1 MVGNYA
7 GAKPKQLWHKFQF
20 FATSSGTGTQTIHS
34 KKRTVTVFV
43 VLSLLLVAAMALY
56 LYSRTWARMLPIIS
70 LGVPVSLDA
79 FANILARAIPHLMAM
94 LASAV
99 VLAVVS
105 LSFQTLT
112 QSRVLTPSMIGFDA
126 VFVGTQTAL
135 VFIFGAAHVLFANP
149 LVNYLVSAAIMIAIS
164 FFMFGFI
171 LRSSRNNIVFLLMF
185 GLVLSG
191 IISSG
196 TRYLQIIMNQ
206 SDFFQV
212 QAATSVNI
220 NNISADLVWYV
231 LPIMAVVVVLTL
243 MRHRKFN
250 VMSLGSQ
257 QAKGLGVAYERELNI
272 NLILIAVGMS
282 IATALI
288 GPLTFLGLLAVNAA
302 RELLKTYK
310 HMPLFTASALI
321 AALALVGGQ
330 GVMELLRGAV
340 PVTVIINLVGCTY
353 IFYLILKENRI

>member
-1 MVGNYA
+1 MAENFA
-7 GAKPKQLWHKFQF
+7 GAKPKQLWLKFLS
-20 FATSSGTGTQTIHS
+20 FAGPGSASTQAAGS
-34 KKRTVTVFV
+34 KKRSVTVFV
-43 VLSLLLVAAMALY
+43 VLAVLLVAAMALY
-56 LYSRTWARMLPIIS
+56 LYSRTWAKMLPIIN
-70 LGVPVSLDA
+70 LGIPVSPDA
-79 FANILARAIPHLMAM
+79 FSNILARAIPHLVAM
-94 LASAV
+94 VASAV

-105 LSFQTLT
+105 LSFQTIT
-112 QSRVLTPSMIGFDA
+112 QSRVLTPSMIGFDS

-135 VFIFGAAHVLFANP
+135 VFIFGASHVLFANP
-149 LVNYLVSAAIMIAIS
+149 LVNFLVSAGVMIAIS

-206 SDFFQV
+206 SEFFQV

-231 LPIMAVVVVLTL
+231 LPIMAVVVALTL

-250 VMSLGSQ
+250 VMSLGPQ
-257 QAKGLGVAYERELNI
+257 QAKGLGLAYEKELNI
-272 NLILIAVGMS
+272 NLVLIAVGMS
-282 IATALI
+282 VATALI
-288 GPLTFLGLLAVNAA
+288 GSLTFLGLLAVNAA

-310 HMPLFTASALI
+310 HMPLFICSAMV
-321 AALALVGGQ
+321 AAFALVAGQ
-330 GVMELLRGAV
+330 GVMELIRGAI
-340 PVTVIINLVGCTY
+340 PVTAIINLVGCSY
-353 IFYLILKENRI
+353 IFYLILKENRV

>member
-1 MVGNYA
+1 MAGNYA
-7 GAKPKQLWHKFQF
+7 NAKPKQLWHKFCSF
-20 FATSSGTGTQTIHS
+20 CASSGTSSRTTYS

-43 VLSLLLVAAMALY
+43 VLLVLLVSATALY
-56 LYSRTWARMLPIIS
+56 LYSRTWARMLPIIQ
-70 LGVPVSLDA
+70 LGIPVSPDA
-79 FANILARAIPHLMAM
+79 FANILARAVPHLVAM

-105 LSFQTLT
+105 LSFQTIT

-135 VFIFGAAHVLFANP
+135 VFVFGATHVLFANA
-149 LVNYLVSAAIMIAIS
+149 LINFAVSAAIMIAIS

-171 LRSSRNNIVFLLMF
+171 LRSSRNNVVFLLMF

-196 TRYLQIIMNQ
+196 TRYLQIVMNQ

-231 LPIMAVVVVLTL
+231 LPVMAAVVVFTL
-243 MRHRKFN
+243 LRHRKFN

-282 IATALI
+282 VATALI
-288 GPLTFLGLLAVNAA
+288 GSLTFLGLLAVNAA

-310 HMPLFTASALI
+310 HMQLFIASAMI
-321 AALALVGGQ
+321 AAFALVGGQ
-330 GVMELLRGAV
+330 GIMELMRGAI
-340 PVTVIINLVGCTY
+340 PVTVIINLAGCTY
-353 IFYLILKENRI
+353 IFYLILKENRV